1 MNSAFDEFVR
11 IANGRRAAR
20 LRCYELHGFGD
31 VIRPQRTYEVSFE
44 GSTKIVVYKIV
55 SIYRHFGYVKIKA
68 RDASGQIFF
77 FQPEGNSTAFKG
89 GTKWRRSFKEVS
101 GVT

>member
-1 MNSAFDEFVR
+1 MKVE

-44 GSTKIVVYKIV
+44 GSTKIV

-77 FQPEGNSTAFKG
+77 FQPEGDSTAFKG